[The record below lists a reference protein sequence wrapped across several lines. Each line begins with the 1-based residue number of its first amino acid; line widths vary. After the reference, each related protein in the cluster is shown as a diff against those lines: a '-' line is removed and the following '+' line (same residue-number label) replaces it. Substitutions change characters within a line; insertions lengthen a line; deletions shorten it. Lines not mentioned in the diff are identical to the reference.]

1 MSARFNS
8 RYAWLT
14 VTQIYQSTNDAKDEQ
29 LQKEVKKKTPRHDML
44 IIMWCANAKVGE
56 DNKGWKRAIRSQG
69 IGTKGENVE
78 RLAEFCALNDL
89 VIGGTLFKHRGTEM
103 EPTGEKEPRS
113 SQEQLEED
121 GRRQGE
127 QTGYTWWQLERIAQN
142 RPRWRATIFTELC
155 STKTKTMRLNCKKSD
170 PITVEGNKLEDVEAF
185 PYLGAMLDKHGGT
198 EADIKRRLAVERNAF
213 ATLQPLWK
221 SSKYLS
227 KTKLRIFNTNAVAV
241 LLYGAEAWRTTTAD
255 INELDTFQRKCMR
268 TILYVVWPNQ
278 ISNEGLY
285 HWSNTK
291 PLSVKIKI

>member
-1 MSARFNS
+1 
-8 RYAWLT
+8 
-14 VTQIYQSTNDAKDEQ
+14 
-29 LQKEVKKKTPRHDML
+29 
-44 IIMWCANAKVGE
+44 
-56 DNKGWKRAIRSQG
+56 
-69 IGTKGENVE
+69 
-78 RLAEFCALNDL
+78 
-89 VIGGTLFKHRGTEM
+89 M

-121 GRRQGE
+121 GRRQE
-127 QTGYTWWQLERIAQN
+127 ICTIRAQ
-142 RPRWRATIFTELC
+142 AASLK
-155 STKTKTMRLNCKKSD
+155 KTKTMRLNCKKSD
-170 PITVEGNKLEDVEAF
+170 AITVEGNKLEDVEAF